1 MLGSFCFSS
10 LTSLNEC
17 LWDLHSTRFMR
28 LEVSYKTLWPP
39 IKEHL
44 QFAKVFGSH
53 VKIASEK
60 IFQLSVI
67 AIIEQKFP
75 ISQSDSQQI
84 LIEHLFLEIG
94 SQVRGMNKK
103 ENHCTQGI
111 YIAVIIAWPV
121 LIIPFWSSLT
131 LASSAFVYD

>member
-1 MLGSFCFSS
+1 M
-10 LTSLNEC
+10 T
-17 LWDLHSTRFMR
+17 
-28 LEVSYKTLWPP
+28 
-39 IKEHL
+39 
-44 QFAKVFGSH
+44 
-53 VKIASEK
+53 IASEK

-84 LIEHLFLEIG
+84 LIEHLFWEIG

-111 YIAVIIAWPV
+111 YIAVIIA
-121 LIIPFWSSLT
+121 
-131 LASSAFVYD
+131 